1 MAGSQLAA
9 ATPVAHAH
17 FIVLL
22 CVLMTIIQLFMGVLS
37 QKVNCTGRT
46 NPADVAALQQ
56 LYVEWNETY
65 DLQTT
70 LRGWHAVTIQND
82 VDPCYD
88 GAWFGVLCDFSTC
101 PTYKVIG
108 LELIGLDLQGQLS
121 HAIGN
126 LTNLQFITISGN
138 PGLSGSLPN
147 EISNLNH
154 LLKLDLHGNN
164 FTGHIPNLQ
173 MEFLQHL
180 DLSGNALSGQITDI
194 FNSIFGGQNRKQISL
209 QILDFS
215 SNQLSGIMPKMPLP
229 TSHLTQLNISHN
241 QLDGTLDAFLGSLTN
256 ITGITNLDISYNNFS
271 GNVSSSF
278 HNLNVGLSVLLMNN
292 NNFNGDFLD
301 VPSTLQIL
309 DISNNKFDG
318 GFPTFNT
325 SNCSLSLKYLSM
337 AGNMFAGPLPNE
349 LLHCSPML
357 EVINFNQNNFSGIL
371 NVTNINTSHLVG
383 EISVVNNSIIGLIPP
398 WESGTYSSVL
408 IGGNPCCN
416 ISQFF
421 NIFYVDDFEQFEIFY
436 VNGSLKSLHQACNCR
451 YSLSTIV
458 TPAFSFDPLP
468 PANDN
473 RVLIWTLSTTLP
485 FFMIVGGI
493 IFTITFWKYHANM
506 IILREIQQEFA
517 NKEVQPTLYSYN
529 ILKTATRDFHQSNK
543 LGEGGFGIVYKG
555 VLSNGGVLAIK
566 LLKKSE
572 QGVTEFL
579 NEIVL
584 LTSVKHKNLVTLK
597 GCCLHG
603 VQRLLVYEFVENQ
616 NLAEVLW
623 GDNLL
628 QLDWPRRFNICVGI
642 ARGLSYLHEDSH
654 QRIIHR
660 DIKAPNIL
668 LDKQFNAKIADFG
681 LARLFPDDES
691 HMTTFHIAGTRGY
704 LAPEYATLGQLS
716 DKVDVYS
723 FGILLLEI
731 ISGRKSMDFTLSID
745 KIYLLEWAWFLHE
758 NKMLQNL
765 IDQNL
770 NINNNLESQIQHV
783 INVALLCV
791 HTIPTRRPSMM
802 HVLAMLLGEKEMDVA
817 FRESLDSK
825 KNDSFMSKSSNQ
837 PSSANLAVCNT
848 NCSLELPNDN
858 NGLVELETCWI
869 LDHT

>member
-9 ATPVAHAH
+9 ATPVAHSH
-17 FIVLL
+17 IIVLL
-22 CVLMTIIQLFMGVLS
+22 CMLMIIIQLSMGVLS
-37 QKVNCTGRT
+37 QTVNCTGRT
-46 NPADVAALQQ
+46 NPADVAGLQQ

-88 GAWFGVLCDFSTC
+88 GAWFGVLCDYSTC

-121 HAIGN
+121 QAIGN
-126 LTNLQFITISGN
+126 LTNLQFLTISGN
-138 PGLSGSLPN
+138 PRLSGNLPN
-147 EISNLNH
+147 EISNLNN
-154 LLKLDLHGNN
+154 LLKVDLHGNN
-164 FTGHIPNLQ
+164 FTGRIPNFQ

-194 FNSIFGGQNRKQISL
+194 FNSIFGGQNRKSISL
-209 QILDFS
+209 QILDLS
-215 SNQLSGIMPKMPLP
+215 SNQMSGIIPKMPLA
-229 TSHLTQLNISHN
+229 TSHLTQLNISNN
-241 QLDGTLDAFLGSLTN
+241 QLDGTLDAFLRSLTN

-278 HNLNVGLSVLLMNN
+278 HNLNVGLSMLLMNN

-309 DISNNKFDG
+309 DISQNKFDG
-318 GFPTFNT
+318 SFPTYNT
-325 SNCSLSLKYLSM
+325 SNCSLSLKYLNM
-337 AGNMFAGPLPNE
+337 AGNMFAGPLPYE

-357 EVINFNQNNFSGIL
+357 EFINFDQNNFSGIL

-383 EISVVNNSIIGLIPP
+383 EISLVNNSIIGLIPP
-398 WESGTYSSVL
+398 WESGTYSPVL
-408 IGGNPCCN
+408 LGGNPCCYMFL
-416 ISQFF
+416 IRHGF
-421 NIFYVDDFEQFEIFY
+421 DDYGQFEI
-436 VNGSLKSLHQACNCR
+436 VDTNGSLKSLHETYNCR
-451 YSLSTIV
+451 YSLSNIIIPV
-458 TPAFSFDPLP
+458 YNFSFTPS
-468 PANDN
+468 ANDN
-473 RVLIWTLSTTLP
+473 KVLIWTLSTMLP

-493 IFTITFWKYHANM
+493 IFIITFWKYHANM
-506 IILREIQQEFA
+506 VILREIQQEFA

-555 VLSNGGVLAIK
+555 VLSNGGELAIK
-566 LLKKSE
+566 LLKKSK

-623 GDNLL
+623 GDNYL

-681 LARLFPDDES
+681 LARLFPDDET

-731 ISGRKSMDFTLSID
+731 ISGRKNIDFTLSID

-770 NINNNLESQIQHV
+770 NINNNLESQIQQV

-802 HVLAMLLGEKEMDVA
+802 HVLAMLLGEKEVEVA
-817 FRESLDSK
+817 FRESLGSK
-825 KNDSFMSKSSNQ
+825 KNYSFMSKSSNQ
-837 PSSANLAVCNT
+837 SSSANLAICNT
-848 NCSLELPNDN
+848 NCSSELPNGN
-858 NGLVELETCWI
+858 KGLVELETCWI

>member
-1 MAGSQLAA
+1 MLNGTKHMIFKAHLVAGMQSLSKMMLILA
-9 ATPVAHAH
+9 TMEPGLGCCVILAHAQA
-17 FIVLL
+17 IKLL
-22 CVLMTIIQLFMGVLS
+22 VSKSC
-37 QKVNCTGRT
+37 R
-46 NPADVAALQQ
+46 
-56 LYVEWNETY
+56 
-65 DLQTT
+65 
-70 LRGWHAVTIQND
+70 
-82 VDPCYD
+82 
-88 GAWFGVLCDFSTC
+88 
-101 PTYKVIG
+101 
-108 LELIGLDLQGQLS
+108 ELIGLDLQGQLS
-121 HAIGN
+121 QAIGN
-126 LTNLQFITISGN
+126 LTNLQFLTISDN
-138 PGLSGSLPN
+138 PRLSGYLPN
-147 EISNLNH
+147 EISNLNN
-154 LLKLDLHGNN
+154 LLKVDLHGNN
-164 FTGHIPNLQ
+164 FTGRIPNFQ

-180 DLSGNALSGQITDI
+180 DLSGNALSGQIADI
-194 FNSIFGGQNRKQISL
+194 FNSIFGGQNIKKLSL
-209 QILDFS
+209 HILDLS
-215 SNQLSGIMPKMPLP
+215 SNQLSGVMPKMPLP

-241 QLDGTLDAFLGSLTN
+241 QLHGTLDAFLGSLTN
-256 ITGITNLDISYNNFS
+256 ITGITSLDVSYNNFS

-278 HNLNVGLSVLLMNN
+278 HNLNVGFLVLLMNN

-309 DISNNKFDG
+309 DISMNQFDG
-318 GFPTFNT
+318 SFPTFNT

-337 AGNMFAGPLPNE
+337 AGNMFAGPLPYE
-349 LLHCSPML
+349 LLHCSPLL
-357 EVINFNQNNFSGIL
+357 EVINFNHNNFDGIL

-383 EISVVNNSIIGLIPP
+383 EISLVNNSIIGLIPP
-398 WESGTYSSVL
+398 WESGIYSPVL
-408 IGGNPCCN
+408 LGGNPCCYSFHTIN
-416 ISQFF
+416 GYFSDFF
-421 NIFYVDDFEQFEIFY
+421 QNELFYI
-436 VNGSLKSLHQACNCR
+436 NGSLQSFHQACNCR
-451 YSLSTIV
+451 YSFSQTI
-458 TPAFSFDPLP
+458 LP
-468 PANDN
+468 GLDYPNPPSANDN
-473 RVLIWTLSTTLP
+473 KVLIWTLSTTLP
-485 FFMIVGGI
+485 FLMIVGGI

-555 VLSNGGVLAIK
+555 VLSNGGELAIK

-623 GDNLL
+623 GDNYL

-681 LARLFPDDES
+681 LARLFPNDES

-731 ISGRKSMDFTLSID
+731 ISGRKNIDFTLSID

-802 HVLAMLLGEKEMDVA
+802 HVLAMLLGEKEVEVA
-817 FRESLDSK
+817 FRESLGSR
-825 KNDSFMSKSSNQ
+825 KNYSFMFERSNQ
-837 PSSANLAVCNT
+837 SSSANLASFNT
-848 NCSLELPNDN
+848 NCSSKHPNDN
-858 NGLVELETCWI
+858 NGLVELETSWI

>member
-1 MAGSQLAA
+1 MASSQLAV
-9 ATPVAHAH
+9 ATPVAHSH

-22 CVLMTIIQLFMGVLS
+22 FVLMTIIQLFMGVLS
-37 QKVNCTGRT
+37 QMVNCTGRT

-65 DLQTT
+65 DLQGT
-70 LRGWHAVTIQND
+70 LSGWHAVTIQND

-101 PTYKVIG
+101 PSYKIIG

-121 HAIGN
+121 QAIGN
-126 LTNLQFITISGN
+126 LTNLQFLTISDN
-138 PGLSGSLPN
+138 PRLSGNLPN
-147 EISNLNH
+147 EISNLNN
-154 LLKLDLHGNN
+154 LLKVDLHGNN
-164 FTGHIPNLQ
+164 FTGRIPNFQ

-180 DLSGNALSGQITDI
+180 DLSGNALSGQLADI
-194 FNSIFGGQNRKQISL
+194 FNSIFGGQNRKTLSL
-209 QILDFS
+209 HILDLS
-215 SNQLSGIMPKMPLP
+215 SNQLSGIVPKMPLS

-241 QLDGTLDAFLGSLTN
+241 QLHGTLDAFFGSLTN

-271 GNVSSSF
+271 GNVSNSF
-278 HNLNVGLSVLLMNN
+278 HNLNVGLLVLLMNN

-309 DISNNKFDG
+309 DISMNKFDG
-318 GFPTFNT
+318 SFPTFNT
-325 SNCSLSLKYLSM
+325 SNCSLSLKYLNM
-337 AGNMFAGPLPNE
+337 EGNMFAGPLPYE
-349 LLHCSPML
+349 LLHCSPLL
-357 EVINFNQNNFSGIL
+357 EIINFDQNNFTGIL

-383 EISVVNNSIIGLIPP
+383 EISVANNNITGLIPS
-398 WESGTYSSVL
+398 WESGTYSPVL
-408 IGGNPCCN
+408 LGGNPCCYM
-416 ISQFF
+416 FR
-421 NIFYVDDFEQFEIFY
+421 YEIFY
-436 VNGSLKSLHQACNCR
+436 IKDHNFTF
-451 YSLSTIV
+451 Y
-458 TPAFSFDPLP
+458 PLP
-468 PANDN
+468 NDN
-473 RVLIWTLSTTLP
+473 KVLIWTLSTTLP
-485 FFMIVGGI
+485 FLMIVGGI

-517 NKEVQPTLYSYN
+517 NKEVEPTLYSYN
-529 ILKTATRDFHQSNK
+529 ILKTATRDFHQNNK

-555 VLSNGGVLAIK
+555 VLSNGGELAIK
-566 LLKKSE
+566 LLKKSK

-623 GDNLL
+623 GNNYL

-654 QRIIHR
+654 QRIIYR

-681 LARLFPDDES
+681 LARLFPNDES
-691 HMTTFHIAGTRGY
+691 HMTTFHIVGTRGY
-704 LAPEYATLGQLS
+704 LAPEYATFGQLS

-731 ISGRKSMDFTLSID
+731 ISGRKNIDFTLSIN

-783 INVALLCV
+783 INVAFLCV

-802 HVLAMLLGEKEMDVA
+802 HVLAMLLGEKEVEVA
-817 FRESLDSK
+817 FQESLGSK
-825 KNDSFMSKSSNQ
+825 KNYSFMSKSSNQ
-837 PSSANLAVCNT
+837 SSNANLAICNT
-848 NCSLELPNDN
+848 NCSLELPSTN
-858 NGLVELETCWI
+858 NGLVELETSSI
-869 LDHT
+869 LDHM

>member
-1 MAGSQLAA
+1 MASSQLAV
-9 ATPVAHAH
+9 ATPVAHSH

-22 CVLMTIIQLFMGVLS
+22 FVFMTIIQLFMGVLS
-37 QKVNCTGRT
+37 QIVNCKGRT

-65 DLQTT
+65 DLQGT
-70 LRGWHAVTIQND
+70 LPGWHAVTIQND

-88 GAWFGVLCDFSTC
+88 GTWFGVLCDVSTC

-121 HAIGN
+121 QAIGN
-126 LTNLQFITISGN
+126 LTNLQFLTISDN
-138 PGLSGSLPN
+138 PRLSGNLPN
-147 EISNLNH
+147 EISNLNN
-154 LLKLDLHGNN
+154 LLKVDLHGNN
-164 FTGHIPNLQ
+164 FTECIPNFQ

-180 DLSGNALSGQITDI
+180 DLSGNALSGQIADI
-194 FNSIFGGQNRKQISL
+194 FNSIFGGQNRKTSSL
-209 QILDFS
+209 QILDLS
-215 SNQLSGIMPKMPLP
+215 SNQLSGIMPKMPLA

-256 ITGITNLDISYNNFS
+256 ITRITNLDISYNNFS
-271 GNVSSSF
+271 GNISSSF
-278 HNLNVGLSVLLMNN
+278 HNLNVGFLVLLMNN

-301 VPSTLQIL
+301 VPSTLQVL
-309 DISNNKFDG
+309 DISKNKFDG
-318 GFPTFNT
+318 SFPTFNT

-337 AGNMFAGPLPNE
+337 AGNMFAGPVPDE
-349 LLHCSPML
+349 LLYCSPML
-357 EVINFNQNNFSGIL
+357 EVINFDQNKFSGIL

-383 EISVVNNSIIGLIPP
+383 EISIVNNNIIGLIPP
-398 WESGTYSSVL
+398 WESGTYSPVL
-408 IGGNPCCN
+408 LGGNPCCDTFLLYN
-416 ISQFF
+416 SFGGFGQLTILP
-421 NIFYVDDFEQFEIFY
+421 NDD
-436 VNGSLKSLHQACNCR
+436 SLKSIHEAQNCR
-451 YSLSTIV
+451 YNLSDIV
-458 TPAFSFDPLP
+458 ISSNVGSKTVYNYTFTPPT
-468 PANDN
+468 NDN

-529 ILKTATRDFHQSNK
+529 ILKTATRDFHQNNK

-555 VLSNGGVLAIK
+555 VLSTGGELAIK

-623 GDNLL
+623 GDNYL

-731 ISGRKSMDFTLSID
+731 ISGRKNIDYTLSID

-765 IDQNL
+765 IDENL

-802 HVLAMLLGEKEMDVA
+802 HVLAMLLGEKEVEVA
-817 FRESLDSK
+817 FRESLSSK
-825 KNDSFMSKSSNQ
+825 KNYSFMSKSSNQ
-837 PSSANLAVCNT
+837 SSSANLSTVREIIDT
-848 NCSLELPNDN
+848 VQLTS
-858 NGLVELETCWI
+858 
-869 LDHT
+869 

>member
-1 MAGSQLAA
+1 MASSQLAV
-9 ATPVAHAH
+9 ATPVAHSH

-22 CVLMTIIQLFMGVLS
+22 FVLMTIIQLFMSVLS
-37 QKVNCTGRT
+37 QMVNCTGRT

-65 DLQTT
+65 DLQGK
-70 LRGWHAVTIQND
+70 LSGWHAVTIQND

-88 GAWFGVLCDFSTC
+88 GAWFGVFCDFSTC

-121 HAIGN
+121 QAIGN
-126 LTNLQFITISGN
+126 LTNLQFLTISDN
-138 PGLSGSLPN
+138 PRLSGNLPN
-147 EISNLNH
+147 EISNLNN
-154 LLKLDLHGNN
+154 LLKVDLHGNN
-164 FTGHIPNLQ
+164 FTERIPNFQ

-180 DLSGNALSGQITDI
+180 DLSGNALSGQIADI
-194 FNSIFGGQNRKQISL
+194 FNSIFGGQNRKTLSL
-209 QILDFS
+209 QILDLS
-215 SNQLSGIMPKMPLP
+215 SNQLSGIMPKMPVA

-241 QLDGTLDAFLGSLTN
+241 QLNGTLDAFLGSLTN
-256 ITGITNLDISYNNFS
+256 ITGIINLDISYNNFS
-271 GNVSSSF
+271 GTVSSSF
-278 HNLNVGLSVLLMNN
+278 HNLNVGLLVLLMNN

-301 VPSTLQIL
+301 VPSTLQVL
-309 DISNNKFDG
+309 DISKNKFDG
-318 GFPTFNT
+318 SFPTFNT
-325 SNCSLSLKYLSM
+325 SNCSLSLKYLNM
-337 AGNMFAGPLPNE
+337 AGNMFAGPLPYE
-349 LLHCSPML
+349 LLHCSPLL
-357 EVINFNQNNFSGIL
+357 EIINFDQNNFSGIL

-383 EISVVNNSIIGLIPP
+383 EISIANNNITGLIPS
-398 WESGTYSSVL
+398 WESGTYSPVL
-408 IGGNPCCN
+408 LGGNPCCYMFL
-416 ISQFF
+416 SQ
-421 NIFYVDDFEQFEIFY
+421 YSVDDYGQFDIFT
-436 VNGSLKSLHQACNCR
+436 VNNSLTSIHQAKNCR
-451 YSLSTIV
+451 YDLSNILI
-458 TPAFSFDPLP
+458 PDPFSSSPL
-468 PANDN
+468 ANDN

-485 FFMIVGGI
+485 FLMIVGGI
-493 IFTITFWKYHANM
+493 IFTITFRKYHANM

-529 ILKTATRDFHQSNK
+529 ILKTATRDFHQNNK

-555 VLSNGGVLAIK
+555 VLSNGGELAIK

-623 GDNLL
+623 GDNHL

-681 LARLFPDDES
+681 LARLFPNDES

-731 ISGRKSMDFTLSID
+731 ISGRKNIDFTLSID

-802 HVLAMLLGEKEMDVA
+802 HVLAMLLGEKEVEVA
-817 FRESLDSK
+817 FRESLSSK
-825 KNDSFMSKSSNQ
+825 KFFSFMSKSSNQ
-837 PSSANLAVCNT
+837 SSSANLAVCNT
-848 NCSLELPNDN
+848 NCSLELPNGN

>member
-1 MAGSQLAA
+1 MASSQLAA
-9 ATPVAHAH
+9 ATPVAHSH

-22 CVLMTIIQLFMGVLS
+22 FILMTIIQLFMGVLS
-37 QKVNCTGRT
+37 QMVNCTGQT
-46 NPADVAALQQ
+46 NPTDVAALQQ
-56 LYVEWNETY
+56 LYAEWNETY

-70 LRGWHAVTIQND
+70 LRGWHEVTVQND
-82 VDPCYD
+82 VDPCYE

-108 LELIGLDLQGQLS
+108 LELIGLELQGQLS
-121 HAIGN
+121 QAIGN
-126 LTNLQFITISGN
+126 LTNLQFLTISGN
-138 PGLSGSLPN
+138 PGLSGNLPN
-147 EISNLNH
+147 EISNLNN

-164 FTGHIPNLQ
+164 FTGPIPNFQ
-173 MEFLQHL
+173 MDFLQHL
-180 DLSGNALSGQITDI
+180 DLSGNALSGKIANI
-194 FNSIFGGQNRKQISL
+194 FNSIFGGQNKKTLSL
-209 QILDFS
+209 QILDLS
-215 SNQLSGIMPKMPLP
+215 SNQLSGMMPNMPVLA
-229 TSHLTQLNISHN
+229 SALTQLNISHN
-241 QLDGTLDAFLGSLTN
+241 QFDGTLDAFLGSLTN
-256 ITGITNLDISYNNFS
+256 ITGITYLDISYNNFS

-278 HNLNVGLSVLLMNN
+278 HNLNIGLSVLFMNN
-292 NNFNGDFLD
+292 NNFNGDFID

-309 DISNNKFDG
+309 DISKNKFDG
-318 GFPTFNT
+318 SFPTFNT

-337 AGNMFAGPLPNE
+337 AGNMFAGPLPYE

-357 EVINFNQNNFSGIL
+357 EVINFDHNNFSGIL

-383 EISVVNNSIIGLIPP
+383 EISLANNSITELIPS
-398 WESGTYSSVL
+398 WESGTYSPVL
-408 IGGNPCCN
+408 LGGNPCCN
-416 ISQFF
+416 MSQLFTYTDH
-421 NIFYVDDFEQFEIFY
+421 NSGQFVIIY
-436 VNGSLKSLHQACNCR
+436 LNGSLESLHRAYNCR
-451 YSLSTIV
+451 YDLSTIIV
-458 TPAFSFDPLP
+458 PEFIFYP
-468 PANDN
+468 PAHDN
-473 RVLIWTLSTTLP
+473 RVLVWTLSTTLP
-485 FFMIVGGI
+485 FFMILGGI

-529 ILKTATRDFHQSNK
+529 ILKTATRDFHQNNK
-543 LGEGGFGIVYKG
+543 VGEGGFGIVYKG
-555 VLSNGGVLAIK
+555 VLSNGGELAIK
-566 LLKKSE
+566 WLKKSE

-623 GDNLL
+623 GDNYL

-731 ISGRKSMDFTLSID
+731 ISGRKNIDFTLTID

-802 HVLAMLLGEKEMDVA
+802 HVLAMLLGEKEVEVA
-817 FRESLDSK
+817 FQESLGSK
-825 KNDSFMSKSSNQ
+825 KNYSFMSKSSNQ
-837 PSSANLAVCNT
+837 SLNANLAICNT
-848 NCSLELPNDN
+848 NCSSELPNTN
-858 NGLVELETCWI
+858 NGLVELETSWI
-869 LDHT
+869 LAHT

>member
-9 ATPVAHAH
+9 ATLVAHSH
-17 FIVLL
+17 TIVLL
-22 CVLMTIIQLFMGVLS
+22 GVLIIIIQLFMGVLC
-37 QKVNCTGRT
+37 QPVNCTGRT

-70 LRGWHAVTIQND
+70 LRGWQND

-108 LELIGLDLQGQLS
+108 LELTGLDLQGQLS

-126 LTNLQFITISGN
+126 LTNLQFLTISGN
-138 PGLSGSLPN
+138 PRLSGNLPN
-147 EISNLNH
+147 EISNLNN

-164 FTGHIPNLQ
+164 FTGHIPNFQ

-180 DLSGNALSGQITDI
+180 DLSGNALSGQIADI
-194 FNSIFGGQNRKQISL
+194 FNSILGGQNTKKLSL
-209 QILDFS
+209 QILDLS
-215 SNQLSGIMPKMPLP
+215 SNHLNGIMPKMPP
-229 TSHLTQLNISHN
+229 AISQLNISHN

-256 ITGITNLDISYNNFS
+256 ISGITTLDISYNNFS
-271 GNVSSSF
+271 GNVSSLF

-292 NNFNGDFLD
+292 NNFNGDFPDLS
-301 VPSTLQIL
+301 STLQIL

-318 GFPTFNT
+318 SFPTFNT
-325 SNCSLSLKYLSM
+325 SNCSLSLKYVSM
-337 AGNMFAGPLPNE
+337 AGNMFAGPLPYE

-383 EISVVNNSIIGLIPP
+383 EISLANNSIVGLIPP
-398 WESGTYSSVL
+398 WESGTYSPVL
-408 IGGNPCCN
+408 LGGNPCCN
-416 ISQFF
+416 TSQ
-421 NIFYVDDFEQFEIFY
+421 IVTEDDYLLDEVEIFY
-436 VNGSLKSLHQACNCR
+436 VNGSLESLLQAYNCR
-451 YSLSTIV
+451 YNLSTI
-458 TPAFSFDPLP
+458 TIPGLTNFSPFRPT
-468 PANDN
+468 NDN
-473 RVLIWTLSTTLP
+473 KVLIWTLSTTLP
-485 FFMIVGGI
+485 FFMIMGSI
-493 IFTITFWKYHANM
+493 ILTITFWKYRANM

-529 ILKTATRDFHQSNK
+529 TLKTAARDFHQSNK

-555 VLSNGGVLAIK
+555 VLSNGGELAIK

-623 GDNLL
+623 GDNYL

-681 LARLFPDDES
+681 LARLFPDDET
-691 HMTTFHIAGTRGY
+691 HMTTFHIAGTRHGFC
-704 LAPEYATLGQLS
+704 T
-716 DKVDVYS
+716 KT
-723 FGILLLEI
+723 
-731 ISGRKSMDFTLSID
+731 RCC
-745 KIYLLEWAWFLHE
+745 KI
-758 NKMLQNL
+758 
-765 IDQNL
+765 
-770 NINNNLESQIQHV
+770 
-783 INVALLCV
+783 
-791 HTIPTRRPSMM
+791 
-802 HVLAMLLGEKEMDVA
+802 
-817 FRESLDSK
+817 
-825 KNDSFMSKSSNQ
+825 
-837 PSSANLAVCNT
+837 
-848 NCSLELPNDN
+848 
-858 NGLVELETCWI
+858 
-869 LDHT
+869 

>member
-9 ATPVAHAH
+9 ATLVAHSH
-17 FIVLL
+17 TIVLL
-22 CVLMTIIQLFMGVLS
+22 GVLIIIIQLFMGVLC
-37 QKVNCTGRT
+37 QPVNCTGRT

-70 LRGWHAVTIQND
+70 LRGWQND

-108 LELIGLDLQGQLS
+108 LELTGLDLQGQLS

-126 LTNLQFITISGN
+126 LTNLQFLTISGN
-138 PGLSGSLPN
+138 PRLSGNLPN
-147 EISNLNH
+147 EISNLNN

-164 FTGHIPNLQ
+164 FTGHIPNFQ
-173 MEFLQHL
+173 MEFLQHF
-180 DLSGNALSGQITDI
+180 GQIADI
-194 FNSIFGGQNRKQISL
+194 FNSILGGQNTKKLSL
-209 QILDFS
+209 QILDLS
-215 SNQLSGIMPKMPLP
+215 SNHLNGIMPKMPP
-229 TSHLTQLNISHN
+229 AISQLNISHN

-256 ITGITNLDISYNNFS
+256 ISGITTLDISYNNFS
-271 GNVSSSF
+271 GNVSSLF

-292 NNFNGDFLD
+292 NNFNGDFPDLS
-301 VPSTLQIL
+301 STLQIL

-318 GFPTFNT
+318 SFPTFNT
-325 SNCSLSLKYLSM
+325 SNCSLSLKYVSM
-337 AGNMFAGPLPNE
+337 AGNMFAGPLPYE

-383 EISVVNNSIIGLIPP
+383 EISLANNSIVGLIPP
-398 WESGTYSSVL
+398 WESGTYSPVL
-408 IGGNPCCN
+408 LGGNPCCN
-416 ISQFF
+416 TSQ
-421 NIFYVDDFEQFEIFY
+421 IVTEDDYLLDEVEIFY
-436 VNGSLKSLHQACNCR
+436 VNGSLESLLQAYNCR
-451 YSLSTIV
+451 YNLSTI
-458 TPAFSFDPLP
+458 TIPGLTNFSPFRPT
-468 PANDN
+468 NDN
-473 RVLIWTLSTTLP
+473 KVLIWTLSTTLP
-485 FFMIVGGI
+485 FFMIMGSI
-493 IFTITFWKYHANM
+493 ILTITFWKYRANM

-529 ILKTATRDFHQSNK
+529 TLKTAARDFHQSNK

-555 VLSNGGVLAIK
+555 VLSNGGELAIK

-623 GDNLL
+623 GDNYL

-681 LARLFPDDES
+681 LARLFPDDET

-731 ISGRKSMDFTLSID
+731 ISGRKNIDFTLSID

-770 NINNNLESQIQHV
+770 NINSDLESQIHHV

-791 HTIPTRRPSMM
+791 HTTPTRRPSMM
-802 HVLAMLLGEKEMDVA
+802 HVLAMLLGEKEVEVT
-817 FRESLDSK
+817 FQESLSSK
-825 KNDSFMSKSSNQ
+825 KNYSFMSKSSTQ
-837 PSSANLAVCNT
+837 SSSANLAVCNT
-848 NCSLELPNDN
+848 NCSSELPNSN
-858 NGLVELETCWI
+858 NGLVELETWSI

>member
-1 MAGSQLAA
+1 MAGSQLTA
-9 ATPVAHAH
+9 ATPVAHSH
-17 FIVLL
+17 TIVLL
-22 CVLMTIIQLFMGVLS
+22 CVLMIIIQLFMGVLS
-37 QKVNCTGRT
+37 QTVNCTGRT

-82 VDPCYD
+82 VDPCYG

-126 LTNLQFITISGN
+126 LTNLQFLTISGN
-138 PGLSGSLPN
+138 PGLSGNLPN
-147 EISNLNH
+147 EISNLNN

-164 FTGHIPNLQ
+164 FTGHIPNFQ

-180 DLSGNALSGQITDI
+180 DLNGNALNGQIADI
-194 FNSIFGGQNRKQISL
+194 FNSIFGGQYRKKLSL
-209 QILDFS
+209 QILDLS
-215 SNQLSGIMPKMPLP
+215 SNQLNGIMPKMPLAP
-229 TSHLTQLNISHN
+229 SHLTQLNISHN

-256 ITGITNLDISYNNFS
+256 ITEITNLDISYNNFS

-278 HNLNVGLSVLLMNN
+278 HNLNVGLSMLLMNN

-309 DISNNKFDG
+309 DISMNKFDG
-318 GFPTFNT
+318 SFPTFNT

-337 AGNMFAGPLPNE
+337 AGNMFAGPLPYE

-357 EVINFNQNNFSGIL
+357 EVINFNQNNFSGIF
-371 NVTNINTSHLVG
+371 NVTNINTSYLVG
-383 EISVVNNSIIGLIPP
+383 EISLVNNSIIRLIPP
-398 WESGTYSSVL
+398 WESGTYSPVL
-408 IGGNPCCN
+408 LGGNPCCN
-416 ISQFF
+416 VPRLITYYLDEF
-421 NIFYVDDFEQFEIFY
+421 DQFEILFI
-436 VNGSLKSLHQACNCR
+436 NDSLKSLHQAYNCR
-451 YSLSTIV
+451 YSLSTFIFQGYGN
-458 TPAFSFDPLP
+458 TPP
-468 PANDN
+468 PPSANGN

-485 FFMIVGGI
+485 FFIIVGGI
-493 IFTITFWKYHANM
+493 IFTITFWKYHTNM

-555 VLSNGGVLAIK
+555 VLSNGAELAIK

-597 GCCLHG
+597 GCCLHS
-603 VQRLLVYEFVENQ
+603 VQRLLFYEFVENQ

-623 GDNLL
+623 GDNYL
-628 QLDWPRRFNICVGI
+628 QLDWPRRFNICVGV

-668 LDKQFNAKIADFG
+668 LDKQFNAKIADFR

-691 HMTTFHIAGTRGY
+691 HITTFHIAGTRGY

-731 ISGRKSMDFTLSID
+731 ISGRKNIDFTLSID
-745 KIYLLEWAWFLHE
+745 KIYLLEWFLHE

-802 HVLAMLLGEKEMDVA
+802 HVLAMLLGEKEVEVA
-817 FRESLDSK
+817 FRESIGSK
-825 KNDSFMSKSSNQ
+825 KNYLFMSKSSNQ
-837 PSSANLAVCNT
+837 SSSANLVVCNT
-848 NCSLELPNDN
+848 NYSSELPNGN

-869 LDHT
+869 FDHT